1 MREASPSGTKK
12 SRSGVLQLR
21 QERIMPGSQRV
32 YAKAIL
38 LLVVVC
44 LSGGPWL
51 AAQSG
56 RDRVAIPG
64 MGKTITLAEAL
75 RATLEHHPTL
85 SIQQLQVTAGQALKQ
100 QATGQFDTVF
110 ASTLSRE
117 STTTP
122 LSSYAQTQLPVGVL
136 AGNWYQSITP
146 YGVNV
151 AKQFRNGISMSVS
164 SNINRTMDNLTN
176 PLGLNTSQTGVQFVV
191 PLKQGRGR
199 EVVDAKEQAASIE
212 VVAREYDLRRTAE
225 SLLATTADSYWN
237 LVAARDNLAVAV
249 DSEKRSKAM
258 LDTVKA
264 LIEADQRPRND
275 IYEVKAE
282 FASRVAD
289 RIAAEQVLGQ
299 SRKQLAL
306 DMGLP
311 ATEILTVGDPKDGF
325 PAVSAA
331 TKALDGEVLEEYF
344 DTALQ
349 NRSDVMAARERTI
362 ENKVLL
368 HAAEKMTKP
377 QLNLQLS
384 SGYEQLSEG
393 AALNKFVGS
402 LFTTLHR
409 PDAEIGFAFQFP
421 MGNNLAQGQR
431 LEVQANSRQA
441 ELQFAQVQR
450 TVTTSVA
457 VATESVQD
465 TVLRLQN
472 THEAVEA
479 LQLTLEGMREKYR
492 LGETSLTELLTVE
505 DRLTTALSSNVSAE
519 LAYATAL
526 SDLRLATGTLLDSGN
541 TIACDAHVFVTL
553 PGWSQ

>member
-1 MREASPSGTKK
+1 MREASPAEARKR
-12 SRSGVLQLR
+12 RSGIPGR
-21 QERIMPGSQRV
+21 WQEGFKLGSWCV
-32 YAKAIL
+32 YADAIVL
-38 LLVVVC
+38 FLVVAW
-44 LSGGPWL
+44 SGVAWL
-51 AAQSG
+51 AAQTG
-56 RDRVAIPG
+56 RERVAIPG
-64 MGKTITLAEAL
+64 MGKPITLAEAL
-75 RATLEHHPTL
+75 QATLEHHPTL
-85 SIQQLQVTAGQALKQ
+85 SIQKLQVTAGQALKQ

-117 STTTP
+117 TTTTP
-122 LSSYAQTQLPVGVL
+122 LSSYAQSQLPVGVL
-136 AGNWYQSITP
+136 ADNWYQSITP

-151 AKQFRNGISMSVS
+151 TKQLRNGISVNAY

-176 PLGLNTSQTGVQFVV
+176 PLGLNTSTTAVQFVV

-199 EVVDAKEQAASIE
+199 DVVDAKEQAASIE

-282 FASRVAD
+282 LASRVAD

-311 ATEILTVGDPKDGF
+311 ATEILTVGDPKDDF

-331 TKALDGEVLEEYF
+331 TKELDGEVLQEYF
-344 DTALQ
+344 DNALQ
-349 NRSDVMAARERTI
+349 NRSDAIAARERTI

-368 HAAEKMTKP
+368 HSAEQMTKP

-384 SGYEQLSEG
+384 TGYEQLSEG
-393 AALNKFVGS
+393 AALGTFVGS
-402 LFTTLHR
+402 LFTNLHR

-421 MGNNLAQGQR
+421 RGNNLAQGQR
-431 LEVQANSRQA
+431 LEAQANSREA

-450 TVTTSVA
+450 TITTSVA
-457 VATESVQD
+457 IATESVQD
-465 TVLRLQN
+465 AVLRLQN
-472 THEAVEA
+472 TREAVEA
-479 LQLTLEGMREKYR
+479 LQLTLQGMREKYR

-505 DRLTTALSSNVSAE
+505 DRLTAALSSNVNAE

-526 SDLRLATGTLLDSGN
+526 SDLRLATGTMLYVGN